1 MISLKTVIRTKDYD
15 VSKLFYTQIL
25 NLNIIEEYND
35 CNGVKGIILSI
46 DKGNNGLIEI
56 SEILEVNESFQ
67 SNFNEEVK
75 SDKISLQI
83 KTDDIEFWSLN
94 LKSRYEFTGPI
105 LKPWGAY
112 YLYLRDPDGIQIVFY
127 QEASESNK

>member
-1 MISLKTVIRTKDYD
+1 MISLKTVIRTKNFDL
-15 VSKLFYTQIL
+15 STSFYTQIL

-35 CNGVKGIILSI
+35 GDGAKGIILSI
-46 DKGNNGLIEI
+46 GQGNNGLIEI
-56 SEILEVNESFQ
+56 SEILAINKSFQ

-94 LKSRYEFTGPI
+94 LKNRYEFTGPI
-105 LKPWGAY
+105 LKPWGAS
-112 YLYLRDPDGIQIVFY
+112 YLYLRDPDGIQIIFY
-127 QEASESNK
+127 QEDSQSNK